1 VTEDRLVDI
10 RSAREARE
18 RLRELI
24 AFHSENGFIFVED
37 SWRDIGSSTVYLV
50 DTEIRAIHVFPWAPG
65 RSSLEMPDNV
75 MPWELLNLSFE
86 VIADPE
92 VFVDKTHLLQTEA
105 IAATAL
111 NNEFFAADRTPDS
124 RDHIVAVVD
133 LSSKAGLLDLKM
145 LSAESLVLPRHRIE
159 AVVEKLCGDKSDR

>member
-1 VTEDRLVDI
+1 MTDDRLVDF

-37 SWRDIGSSTVYLV
+37 SWRDTGNSTVYLV
-50 DTEIRAIHVFPWAPG
+50 DTDIRAIHVFPWAPG
-65 RSSLEMPDNV
+65 RPSLEIPDNV
-75 MPWELLNLSFE
+75 IPWELLNLSFE

-105 IAATAL
+105 MAAAAMKS
-111 NNEFFAADRTPDS
+111 EYSGADRTSDS
-124 RDHIVAVVD
+124 RDHLIVVMDV
-133 LSSKAGLLDLKM
+133 SSKAGLMALQV
-145 LSAESLVLPRHRIE
+145 LSAENLVLPRHRIE
-159 AVVEKLCGDKSDR
+159 SAVKKMCGDKSD